1 MFPAS
6 LRPMPRT
13 PPTLLLLP
21 VFDALEAWLADP
33 DDATADALGGAIVE
47 VGAQMGLTVAD
58 LVVSAPPL
66 PELHAPVGARSGRPR
81 ALDMAGGAIGTV
93 AIGGPDAAAATLT
106 QALATIFA
114 FARERARANR
124 SAGQLR
130 ALESAVRGIGGT
142 LDGDR
147 VLQQIADEV
156 RVLADARYAAI
167 GIVDRDGI
175 IVEFFTSGMTDAER
189 AAIGELPRGRGVLG
203 ALVREARTL
212 RIADI
217 GSHPGRHGFP
227 PNHPVMRS
235 FLGVPIKVGDEAVG
249 RLYLT
254 DKIGAAE
261 FSADDEALVET
272 FALHAGLAIQQAQ
285 LHDQVRRLAIVDER
299 ERISRDLHDSSIQA
313 IYAQTLRLDD
323 VPDLVGEDP
332 DEARRRVDEAI
343 DALHAVINDIRSF
356 IFGLRPVLLE
366 SGDIAD
372 GLEQLATELRRS
384 SGVEVSVTTAPGAGD
399 VGDLPIDVVVE
410 LLAVTREALSNV
422 ARHAGAERASV
433 RLDGSPTELRLA
445 ISDDGHGFDV
455 DRPIAR
461 GHLGLANMRTRVAG
475 LSGTL
480 NIDSDAAGTR
490 IIVSL
495 PRPGAPTSGA

>member
-13 PPTLLLLP
+13 LPTLLLLP
-21 VFDALEAWLADP
+21 VFDALEAWLTDP
-33 DDATADALGGAIVE
+33 GDATAGALGRAIAD
-47 VGAQMGLTVAD
+47 VGERMGLTVAD

-66 PELHAPVGARSGRPR
+66 PELHAPAGPSTGQPR
-81 ALDMAGGAIGTV
+81 ALEVTGGTIGTV
-93 AIGGPDAAAATLT
+93 VIDGPDDAAATLT

-142 LDGDR
+142 LDQDR
-147 VLQQIADEV
+147 VLKQIADEV

-167 GIVDRDGI
+167 GIVDRDGV

-189 AAIGELPRGRGVLG
+189 AAIGELPRGRGLLG

-217 GSHPGRHGFP
+217 TTHPGRYGFP
-227 PNHPVMRS
+227 PNHPVMSS
-235 FLGVPIKVGDEAVG
+235 FLGVPIKIGDDAVG
-249 RLYLT
+249 RMYLT

-272 FALHAGLAIQQAQ
+272 FALHAGLAIQQAR

-313 IYAQTLRLDD
+313 IYAQTLSLDD
-323 VPDLVGEDP
+323 VPDLVDEDP
-332 DEARRRVDEAI
+332 DEARRRVDDAI

-366 SGDIAD
+366 SGGIVD

-384 SGVEVSVTTAPGAGD
+384 SGVEVTVSAAAGAGD
-399 VGDLPIDVVVE
+399 IGDLPIDVVVE
-410 LLAVTREALSNV
+410 LLAVTREALSNI

-433 RLDGSPTELRLA
+433 TLDGSPAELRLA

-461 GHLGLANMRTRVAG
+461 GHLGLANMRARVAG

-480 NIDSDAAGTR
+480 NIDSDASGTR
-490 IIVSL
+490 IIVTL
-495 PRPGAPTSGA
+495 PRPGAPASGA